1 MTENTQVTPEQ
12 HIQTLEAKIADYK
25 VRIFDLAEQIEEIS
39 NALQGQQKQTQ
50 EFVSAVMVELGMEL
64 TDQVLLTDVIAKL
77 KEALVEEALDVE
89 VTEVTE
95 DK

>member
-12 HIQTLEAKIADYK
+12 HIQKLEAKISDYK
-25 VRIFDLAEQIEEIS
+25 VRIFDMAEQIEEIS
-39 NALQGQQKQTQ
+39 NAFQAQQKQTQ

-64 TDQVLLTDVIAKL
+64 TDQVLLSDVIAKL
-77 KEALVEEALDVE
+77 KEALVEE